1 MPPWLYNTIIFFN
14 VVVLFYFL
22 LGNGIYTYLLLL
34 SLRSTWLQMHRRAY
48 VDLDGL
54 RKSPLAPPVTIIIP
68 AWNEQDV
75 IVDAVLSALQVD
87 YPKLQV
93 IVVDDGSTDLTLERL
108 VRNFALAEM
117 DGAYRATLPTLPV
130 RAFYQNPEIPNLL
143 VVSKERGGKPDAL
156 NTGINLCRTPYF
168 CNLDADCL
176 LERDAL
182 LRLIDPIFN
191 SNLQTVISSGIVRI
205 LNGCQTKDGR
215 VVRVGLPPS
224 RLERFQVVEYLRSFL
239 CGRTGWNLLGGT
251 LVVSGAFAVF
261 DRTGVIA
268 AGGFCRDTVTE
279 DMDMVVQLHHWAAK
293 NHCKI
298 RMSFTSEPVCW
309 TECPSTFSNLARQ
322 RRRWQLGLC
331 QTLWKHSEL
340 FLRKQYGIVG
350 WLSFPFHSLIEGAGA
365 VVEMLGYLLV
375 PIGFLCG
382 LIPPSILVAFA
393 LLGFIYGC
401 FLNVGALLL
410 EELTFRRY
418 PRFRDL
424 LTLLGYAALENVGY
438 RQLVLCFRIGGIF
451 KFLVGSRRWEKV
463 VHAGAGA

>member
-182 LRLIDPIFN
+182 L
-191 SNLQTVISSGIVRI
+191 
-205 LNGCQTKDGR
+205 
-215 VVRVGLPPS
+215 
-224 RLERFQVVEYLRSFL
+224 
-239 CGRTGWNLLGGT
+239 
-251 LVVSGAFAVF
+251 VSCSCSYHL
-261 DRTGVIA
+261 A
-268 AGGFCRDTVTE
+268 A
-279 DMDMVVQLHHWAAK
+279 
-293 NHCKI
+293 
-298 RMSFTSEPVCW
+298 
-309 TECPSTFSNLARQ
+309 
-322 RRRWQLGLC
+322 
-331 QTLWKHSEL
+331 
-340 FLRKQYGIVG
+340 
-350 WLSFPFHSLIEGAGA
+350 
-365 VVEMLGYLLV
+365 
-375 PIGFLCG
+375 
-382 LIPPSILVAFA
+382 
-393 LLGFIYGC
+393 
-401 FLNVGALLL
+401 
-410 EELTFRRY
+410 EELTGLIQSAGR
-418 PRFRDL
+418 
-424 LTLLGYAALENVGY
+424 
-438 RQLVLCFRIGGIF
+438 
-451 KFLVGSRRWEKV
+451 
-463 VHAGAGA
+463 HAGRFVQILYSGGQAPDHPVHPAIPETRYLKAFFCRVTRE